1 MDDLIP
7 VRADEAF
14 DIEAVTGWLSG
25 NALLSSRT
33 PMVSQ
38 FGGGKANLT
47 YLLSFDDGSE
57 LVLRRPPLGPVAEG
71 SHDMSREYRVLSRL
85 WKVFEKAPRA
95 LALCEDPSVIGGPF
109 LVMERRQGVVVRG
122 VIPDRFGGGLDQTV
136 NRQLSTVVVDTLVEL
151 HAVDPATCDLDDLGH
166 PDGYLLRQVEGWRR
180 RWDDA
185 KHQDDPVADEVGGW
199 LAEHLPVSPT
209 PTLIHNDWRLDNMA
223 VSPDDPGACA
233 AVYDW
238 DMATRGDPLTD
249 LGTLMGSWFD
259 PGEMTGSLGMMPT
272 TVPGWINRD
281 EAVARYGRLS
291 GRDLSALDW
300 YMVFGAWK
308 LGVILQQIYIRWLRG
323 QTRDER
329 FQGMGDDAR
338 RLFRLAADRRP

>member
-151 HAVDPATCDLDDLGH
+151 HAVDP
-166 PDGYLLRQVEGWRR
+166 
-180 RWDDA
+180 
-185 KHQDDPVADEVGGW
+185 
-199 LAEHLPVSPT
+199 
-209 PTLIHNDWRLDNMA
+209 
-223 VSPDDPGACA
+223 
-233 AVYDW
+233 
-238 DMATRGDPLTD
+238 
-249 LGTLMGSWFD
+249 
-259 PGEMTGSLGMMPT
+259 
-272 TVPGWINRD
+272 
-281 EAVARYGRLS
+281 
-291 GRDLSALDW
+291 
-300 YMVFGAWK
+300 
-308 LGVILQQIYIRWLRG
+308 
-323 QTRDER
+323 
-329 FQGMGDDAR
+329 
-338 RLFRLAADRRP
+338 